1 MKNAARQPVKSNPA
15 NAPIHGATRG
25 CAQGIAPPPPER
37 EIPAVISIL
46 KERLGSLSQTARHL
60 RERLVPALS
69 QSNPEPSVEGM
80 IGRTSPLAEELEVAI
95 SLANDVMSVL
105 TDIHHRLEL

>member
-1 MKNAARQPVKSNPA
+1 MATKHAIRSQTAAAFTRNSGAVPA
-15 NAPIHGATRG
+15 
-25 CAQGIAPPPPER
+25 PPPER

-60 RERLVPALS
+60 RERLAPALALS
-69 QSNPEPSVEGM
+69 DPEATLEEA
-80 IGRTSPLAEELEVAI
+80 IGRTSPLGADLEVAI
-95 SLANDVMSVL
+95 SLADDVSSVL